1 MSFQVLNKK
10 TMKEVSLDEFTEL
23 ARNNDLMEF
32 DLDGFALQEDG
43 TLLLCDECGRFAY
56 VPREEKYIIR
66 VKVRFGTSDYEY

>member
-1 MSFQVLNKK
+1 MNFQILDKK
-10 TMKEVSLDEFTEL
+10 TMKEVSLDNFTEL

-32 DLDGFALQEDG
+32 DIEGFALQEDG

-66 VKVRFGTSDYEY
+66 VKERFGTSDYEY